1 MALTN
6 SKNENKD
13 IDQTISLATM
23 TSTQKVAAL
32 LILLGPT
39 TASEVLKNISDEDL
53 LEQIT
58 LEIASLN
65 KVPSDILTDILEEFR
80 ALFQASTYIS
90 SGGIN
95 YAKQLLE
102 LTYGESQAEKMLN
115 KLMTM
120 MNSNPFQFFNE
131 ADPGQLATSFQN
143 ENPQLIALIM
153 AYLKPEHS
161 AKVLNYLPPETQA
174 QVAMK
179 IADMETTN
187 PEILGEIEKIVE
199 NAKIKYNV
207 AEISSVMV
215 QDFSK
220 AGGIDTLANILNC
233 SDRNTEKNVIELLE
247 VENPSLAEEVREL
260 MFVFEDI
267 INLDDRAIQRILRE
281 VDTKDLALSLKG
293 TKADLKEKI
302 FRNMSDRAQEML
314 QDEIEYLGPVRAREV
329 QEVQTKI
336 IGIIR
341 NLEVFGEIVIS
352 RGENNEDE
360 LID

>member
-199 NAKIKYNV
+199 NKF
-207 AEISSVMV
+207 SSVMV

-247 VENPSLAEEVREL
+247 VENPSLAEEVRES

>member
-199 NAKIKYNV
+199 NKFT
-207 AEISSVMV
+207 SVMV

>member
-1 MALTN
+1 MTPPNTN
-6 SKNENKD
+6 NNQVQNQE
-13 IDQTISLATM
+13 ISLGTM

-39 TASEVLKNISDEDL
+39 TASEVLKNISDEEL

-65 KVPSDILTDILEEFR
+65 KVPSDILSDILDEFR
-80 ALFQASTYIS
+80 ALFQASTYLS

-199 NAKIKYNV
+199 TKF
-207 AEISSVMV
+207 SSVMV

-220 AGGIDTLANILNC
+220 AGGIDTLANILNRA
-233 SDRNTEKNVIELLE
+233 DRNTEKNVIELLE
-247 VENPSLAEEVREL
+247 VENPPLAEEVREL

-293 TKADLKEKI
+293 TKQDLRDKI

-314 QDEIEYLGPVRAREV
+314 KDEIEYLGPVRAREV

-341 NLEVFGEIVIS
+341 NLEVFGEITIS
-352 RGENNEDE
+352 RDNNEDE

>member
-1 MALTN
+1 MTLSNA
-6 SKNENKD
+6 KNDKSRD
-13 IDQTISLATM
+13 LSIGTM

-39 TASEVLKNISDEDL
+39 TASEVLKNIKDEDL

-65 KVPSDILTDILEEFR
+65 KVPSDLLTDILEEFK
-80 ALFQASTYIS
+80 ALFQASTYLS
-90 SGGIN
+90 SGGMD

-115 KLMTM
+115 KLVSL

-179 IADMETTN
+179 IADMDTTN
-187 PEILGEIEKIVE
+187 PEILTDIEKIVE
-199 NAKIKYNV
+199 TKF
-207 AEISSVMV
+207 SSVMV

-220 AGGIDTLANILNC
+220 AGGIDTLANILNRA
-233 SDRNTEKNVIELLE
+233 DRNTEKNVIELLE
-247 VENPSLAEEVREL
+247 VENPPLAEEVREL

-293 TKADLKEKI
+293 TKQDLRDKI

-314 QDEIEYLGPVRAREV
+314 KDEIEYLGPVRAKEV

-341 NLEVFGEIVIS
+341 NLEVFGEITIS
-352 RGENNEDE
+352 RDNNEDE

>member
-199 NAKIKYNV
+199 NKF
-207 AEISSVMV
+207 SSVMV

-352 RGENNEDE
+352 RENNEDE